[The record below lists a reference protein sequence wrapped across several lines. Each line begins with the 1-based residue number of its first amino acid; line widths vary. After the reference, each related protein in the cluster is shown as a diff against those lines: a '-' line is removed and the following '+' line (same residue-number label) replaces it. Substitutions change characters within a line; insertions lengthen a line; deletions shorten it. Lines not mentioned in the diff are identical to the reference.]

1 MAKTLGEILVLAAHP
16 DDEVLGC
23 GGTLLKWRDAGHPIL
38 VAFGGEGRVG
48 GSQAKDAGLVADKA
62 GWKILSW
69 GGNVDNEFHLRT
81 TTLWIEELLKHVRPF
96 RILIHE
102 SQDTNQDHR
111 IMREASLIS
120 CRPWATAWKPP
131 LGSVREIL
139 GFEVPGSSPLRGHTT
154 YVDISSHLVR
164 KSALISLYLSE
175 NRVATHPRSVEAI
188 GARAAMY
195 GSASGLAMA
204 EPFTLE
210 FMAVGPS
217 SGVHS

>member
-81 TTLWIEELLKHVRPF
+81 TTLWIEKLLEYIRPF

-102 SQDTNQDHR
+102 ASDSNQDHR
-111 IMREASLIS
+111 VMREASLMAL
-120 CRPWATAWKPP
+120 RPWASIWKPP
-131 LGSVREIL
+131 MGGVREIL
-139 GFEVPGSSPLRGHTT
+139 GFEVPGGSYPEHRPVYYDMTSHWSRKQELVLFYSSE
-154 YVDISSHLVR
+154 
-164 KSALISLYLSE
+164 LSIFP
-175 NRVATHPRSVEAI
+175 HPRSLPALQ
-188 GARAAMY
+188 ARAEVY
-195 GSASGLAMA
+195 GTWSGFKMA
-204 EPFTLE
+204 EAFTME
-210 FMAVGPS
+210 FMSVGPS